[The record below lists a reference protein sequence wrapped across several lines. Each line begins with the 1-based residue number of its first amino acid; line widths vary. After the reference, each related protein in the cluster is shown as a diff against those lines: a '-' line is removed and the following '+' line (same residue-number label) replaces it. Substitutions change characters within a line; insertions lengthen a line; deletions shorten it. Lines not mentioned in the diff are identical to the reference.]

1 MLNHKSPILSLLLL
15 PPLLLPATVLASG
28 AGAAEPLDATGS
40 WAGWAVLLVFAIAY
54 MFAIG
59 EETLRLRKSMPV
71 LVGAGVIWLLVAI
84 TYAEH
89 GDSHQAEVLFRTG
102 IEQYTELF
110 LFLLAAMTYINA
122 MSERG
127 VFATL
132 RAWLISRS
140 MSLRSLYWL
149 TGLSA
154 FVISPIAD
162 NLTTAL
168 LMATV
173 VVAVGGDN
181 RRFVALGCINVVVA
195 ANAGGVF
202 SPFGDITSLLVW
214 QRGVLQFEQFFAL
227 FLPGL
232 VNWLVPAVILFLA
245 LPKGQ
250 PVVAVQTP
258 GEPLR
263 LEQGGLIMAL
273 LFVITIA
280 MAVTFESLLHLPA
293 AVGMMTGLGMLKL
306 YGYYLK
312 RSAHSS
318 DAHAEHGGKG
328 GFDIFHSLERSEWDT
343 LVFLYGILMG
353 VAGLA
358 AMGYLLVASEV
369 TYGALGPTAANIL
382 VGMLSAVVENVP
394 MMFTVLSMQP
404 EMDLGQWLLVTLTT
418 GTGGSLLAIGSAAGV
433 VAMGQARGAY
443 TFFVHLRWAW
453 AIALGYAASIYVH
466 FLVNAEAFA

>member
-1 MLNHKSPILSLLLL
+1 MRTNKL
-15 PPLLLPATVLASG
+15 PLIFTLTVLPMTAAASSTG
-28 AGAAEPLDATGS
+28 GGEVLDATGS
-40 WAGWAVLLVFAIAY
+40 WAGWAVILVFLIAY
-54 MFAIG
+54 LFAVG
-59 EETLRLRKSMPV
+59 EENLGLRKSMPV

-84 TYAEH
+84 TYSQH
-89 GDSHQAEVLFRTG
+89 GDPHQAEALFRTG
-102 IEQYTELF
+102 IEHYTELF

-127 VFATL
+127 VFGTL
-132 RAWLISRS
+132 RAWLVSRNT
-140 MSLRSLYWL
+140 SLSGLYWL
-149 TGLSA
+149 TGILA

-181 RRFVALGCINVVVA
+181 RRFIALGCINVVVA

-227 FLPGL
+227 FLPSL
-232 VNWLVPAVILFLA
+232 VSWLVPAVILALA

-250 PVVAVQTP
+250 PTVAS
-258 GEPLR
+258 EPVR
-263 LEQGGLIMAL
+263 LEPGGLVMVL

-280 MAVTFESLLHLPA
+280 MAVAFESLLHLPA
-293 AVGMMTGLGMLKL
+293 AIGMMTGLGLLKL
-306 YGYYLK
+306 YGYHLK
-312 RSAHSS
+312 RSAHKVGT
-318 DAHAEHGGKG
+318 GGGHQG

-343 LVFLYGILMG
+343 LLFLYGILMS

-358 AMGYLLVASEV
+358 AMGYLLLASEV
-369 TYGALGPTAANIL
+369 TYGALGPTMANIL
-382 VGMLSAVVENVP
+382 VGILSAIVENVP

-443 TFFVHLRWAW
+443 TFFSHLRWSW
-453 AIALGYAASIYVH
+453 AIALGYAAAIQLH
-466 FLVNAEAFA
+466 FLVNAEAFG